1 MQIGR
6 ISRFGLLEM
15 SRQRLKPSLGESTQ
29 IICPRCSGHGTIRTV
44 ESLALSL
51 IRIMEEEALKEN
63 SARVDVHVPVDV
75 ATYMLNEKRKAINE
89 IEQQTGIKMVII
101 ANPSLETPQYRVER
115 IRKSE
120 IDEASSV
127 ASYKQIVEVGEQYSP
142 SDFTEKVIQPEQPAV
157 TAIAPSRPAPL
168 PVPQPTGGFLT
179 RIVSLFTGEESKAA
193 KEKKEAETA
202 KKPAARRS
210 SSSRGGK
217 PKSQAQTGQGRRRGG
232 RKPGQTQKGGQ
243 RSEQQRK
250 PKSAQQSDQQAAEAK
265 SPAQD
270 SKEQSGESK
279 PRSRGRRGGRGRRS
293 SGSRQRQA
301 DTQQTNESQKPS
313 ADKPAE
319 TPAKPVEAQ
328 APKASSES
336 SSKPQDK
343 ESTAVKTEA
352 RKHAPAA
359 EAKPE
364 TVATGEEPVALQAVS
379 TVNGRVQLAEY
390 VTHVACFFG
399 APQGASNSRV
409 LRNGFA

>member
-1 MQIGR
+1 
-6 ISRFGLLEM
+6 
-15 SRQRLKPSLGESTQ
+15 
-29 IICPRCSGHGTIRTV
+29 
-44 ESLALSL
+44 
-51 IRIMEEEALKEN
+51 MEEEALKEN

-120 IDEASSV
+120 IDEVGSV

-210 SSSRGGK
+210 SSRGGK

-250 PKSAQQSDQQAAEAK
+250 PKSAQQSDQQVVEAK

-270 SKEQSGESK
+270 TTEQSGESK

-293 SGSRQRQA
+293 SGRQRQA
-301 DTQQTNESQKPS
+301 DTQQTNESQKPA
-313 ADKPAE
+313 ADSPAE
-319 TPAKPVEAQ
+319 APAKPVEAQ
-328 APKASSES
+328 APKTSTES
-336 SSKPQDK
+336 ASKPQDK
-343 ESTAVKTEA
+343 EAAAVKTEA
-352 RKHAPAA
+352 RKSAPAP
-359 EAKPE
+359 ESKPE
-364 TVATGEEPVALQAVS
+364 TVATGE
-379 TVNGRVQLAEY
+379 
-390 VTHVACFFG
+390 
-399 APQGASNSRV
+399 
-409 LRNGFA
+409 